1 MNSQDFLSL
10 ANQVFLHHYQNP
22 DFDVSSFALKMG
34 VSRVHLSRNLK
45 RLTGRN
51 ASCYLREKRLKI
63 AAERLRTEPD
73 TSITE
78 IAFDA
83 GFSSHA
89 YFSQC
94 FYQLFRMPP
103 SDWKITNV

>member
-1 MNSQDFLSL
+1 MSGQEFLSL
-10 ANQVFLHHYQNP
+10 AQSVVVEHYQNP
-22 DFDVSSFALKMG
+22 DFDISTFALIMG
-34 VSRVHLSRNLK
+34 ISRVHLSRQLK

-51 ASCYLREKRLKI
+51 ASCYLREQRLRI
-63 AAERLRTEPD
+63 AARRLRDEPE

-94 FYQLFRMPP
+94 FCQLFGTTP
-103 SDWKITNV
+103 SEWRT